1 MSSASQRLTIFY
13 SLISFILGS
22 QTNLWANTDN
32 DTGVIG
38 KDERIQIT
46 ESNQA
51 PIHQSIGALSI
62 RYGNL
67 SFSCSGTVVGP
78 RHVLTAAHCLNI
90 KNLYPDKVTFYPG
103 LLGDPKTGKLP
114 FGKFMSSKIKIYP
127 AYLKAKIEQNDL
139 AMVIF
144 DENLPVDSL
153 KMEVDEFYES
163 SKGDVE
169 QIVLS
174 LRLNNVVCDECD
186 FEPHYISEIILE
198 IKNKVEEAANFYISP
213 SLELKSNRS
222 SLRGVLFY
230 DCKIWRNE
238 FQELTFGIFYD
249 VGEEY

>member
-1 MSSASQRLTIFY
+1 MRVPPQYTAKVEKIKNIILSRSG
-13 SLISFILGS
+13 LIS
-22 QTNLWANTDN
+22 
-32 DTGVIG
+32 
-38 KDERIQIT
+38 E
-46 ESNQA
+46 
-51 PIHQSIGALSI
+51 
-62 RYGNL
+62 YGL
-67 SFSCSGTVVGP
+67 
-78 RHVLTAAHCLNI
+78 
-90 KNLYPDKVTFYPG
+90 
-103 LLGDPKTGKLP
+103 
-114 FGKFMSSKIKIYP
+114 
-127 AYLKAKIEQNDL
+127 
-139 AMVIF
+139 
-144 DENLPVDSL
+144 DSL